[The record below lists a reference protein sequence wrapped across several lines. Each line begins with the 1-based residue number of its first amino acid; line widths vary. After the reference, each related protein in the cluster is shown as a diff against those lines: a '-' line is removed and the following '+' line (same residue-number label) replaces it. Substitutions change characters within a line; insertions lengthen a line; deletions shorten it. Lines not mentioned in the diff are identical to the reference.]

1 MEMKIK
7 VNHKLK
13 KELAN
18 IEAQLR
24 AVISDFSSDEFAE
37 SWRTETPEFGPAEIA
52 LAKDAIELR
61 AKRRKLLAEIEAM
74 KLADESN
81 NTI

>member
-1 MEMKIK
+1 METKIK

-18 IEAQLR
+18 VEAQLR

-37 SWRTETPEFGPAEIA
+37 NWRTETPEFGSAEIS

-61 AKRRKLLAEIEAM
+61 AKRRKLWAEIEAM
-74 KLADESN
+74 KLEDESN